1 LRARCSARPRC
12 WLKVL
17 PAGLSSDPERL
28 QRFEHEAQAAAAL
41 NHPNIAPLDNP
52 NCVRTAGG
60 RDSSFCTQSVR
71 PTCAVKDPKTCKA
84 LHWPIPDAWTS
95 ARFND
100 SSWPRAIIWSAEE
113 VTNQRAYT
121 DYTKYFG
128 DAEFIWTRNLH
139 LDDLVLARYTAKGPR
154 KK

>member
-1 LRARCSARPRC
+1 
-12 WLKVL
+12 
-17 PAGLSSDPERL
+17 
-28 QRFEHEAQAAAAL
+28 
-41 NHPNIAPLDNP
+41 
-52 NCVRTAGG
+52 VRTAGG

-100 SSWPRAIIWSAEE
+100 SSWPKAIIWSAEE
-113 VTNQRAYT
+113 VTNQKAYT

-139 LDDLVLARYTAKGPR
+139 LDDLVLARYTARGAR